1 MKEPYRKGDR
11 DSILASSLADE
22 IARSRL
28 KRRQRYRAVERYW
41 HKMLGSRSWHSEIR
55 WEQFQQLK
63 GRFPLLRPKLYLPY
77 AEIQA
82 IATL

>member
-1 MKEPYRKGDR
+1 
-11 DSILASSLADE
+11 
-22 IARSRL
+22 
-28 KRRQRYRAVERYW
+28 VERYW